1 LLNFQ
6 PNYPKQTTMHSST
19 MTARPNCGLYST
31 KQQHRTTNSN
41 ASSSPRVPVVAL
53 KSGKQHISP
62 SVTSLATSRSSYSNR
77 NRRLSVSVHA
87 YSVTV
92 QSLDGVSTVVDV
104 PEGEYILAAALDAG
118 LDMSHDCTMGTCC
131 RCSARLLAGEVDM
144 SAGMIDADVAARG
157 YTLLCI
163 ATPKSDVV
171 VQCIDEEELLK
182 EVLDG

>member
-1 LLNFQ
+1 
-6 PNYPKQTTMHSST
+6 
-19 MTARPNCGLYST
+19 
-31 KQQHRTTNSN
+31 
-41 ASSSPRVPVVAL
+41 VPVLNL
-53 KSGKQHISP
+53 KSSKHQISP
-62 SVTSLATSRSSYSNR
+62 SITSLKSSLSTQNKNR
-77 NRRLSVSVHA
+77 LLSVSVHA

-92 QSLDGVSTVVDV
+92 QSLDGVSTVVEV
-104 PEGEYILAAALDAG
+104 PEGDYILAAALDAG

-131 RCSARLLAGEVDM
+131 RCSARLLQGEVDM

>member
-1 LLNFQ
+1 MTFQ
-6 PNYPKQTTMHSST
+6 PSYGLHS
-19 MTARPNCGLYST
+19 AT
-31 KQQHRTTNSN
+31 KQRTTNSS
-41 ASSSPRVPVVAL
+41 SSSPRRVPVLAL
-53 KSGKQHISP
+53 KSSKHQISP
-62 SVTSLATSRSSYSNR
+62 SITSLKTSLSSTSVSQNKS
-77 NRRLSVSVHA
+77 RRLCTSVHA

-92 QSLDGVSTVVDV
+92 QSLDGVSTVVEV

-131 RCSARLLAGEVDM
+131 RCSARLLQGEVDM